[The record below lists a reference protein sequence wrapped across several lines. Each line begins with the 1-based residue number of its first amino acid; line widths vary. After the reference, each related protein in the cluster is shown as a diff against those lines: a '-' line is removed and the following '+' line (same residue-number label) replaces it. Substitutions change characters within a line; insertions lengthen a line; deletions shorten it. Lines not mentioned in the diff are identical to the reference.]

1 MAHHALVIHPLVVR
15 CVQVARVV
23 DVTPRMR
30 RITLTGAQLGAFT
43 SGEHEQPGHEQ
54 PGHEQPAF
62 ATPAFDDHVKLI
74 FAADGDVRSVL
85 PKQLAHGIEWGPSLT
100 RQGRDYTPRRFDSE
114 RLELDLD
121 FVLHGDG
128 PAAAWAQQAKPGDEL
143 WFAGPKSS
151 TVVPA
156 DLGRV
161 LLAGDETALP
171 AIARFFEER
180 PSNAPVHAVITVPD
194 PAAKQRFALREDD
207 EVTWV
212 IAEPGDPDALAEAV
226 AEACGA
232 AFADSADGA
241 PFVWAAA
248 ESRSLLAVRRF
259 ARAIGVPKSHTNIT
273 GYWHAPQDRRSASG
287 VGANAVLGDP
297 VLLGDSR
304 HAPDDG
310 EPSHADGTAGE
321 TDGDVRALPEQPVH
335 WFAVRAALLTGVLD
349 FVAETTARSR
359 RATISPGEL
368 AAACDTDPE
377 ALSAL
382 VRVLI
387 ESDVL
392 VNIEPAVGEF
402 AGEETQE
409 GAHALRLG
417 SLGEMLVDDDHAREQ
432 YTGLAAE
439 QMLALAALPAALR
452 VGAGRPPALQSQASQ
467 RSASQRSASR
477 YPTAWEVTAWE
488 VTHRSTLLEYL
499 VSNSDEYA
507 ELVDDTDQ
515 AAHVLAGLQSQA
527 IWSDGVTAAITGP
540 GAVVVSEALAA
551 TPLALT
557 IVAQPVPLSVLQAAS
572 DAAAGCE
579 FASEWNRHDLAVA
592 AFDLE
597 HRTDA
602 EVRELFVAMRAS
614 ASRAV
619 VIDQFTPD
627 GLGESR
633 SAADALVSHAT
644 IGTAHRSPESVFELA
659 AQAGWVVRARHRLGW
674 GVESVELA
682 SAPQTP

>member
-15 CVQVARVV
+15 CVRVARVV

-43 SGEHEQPGHEQ
+43 SGGHEQ
-54 PGHEQPAF
+54 SGHEQPAF

-128 PAAAWAQQAKPGDEL
+128 PAAAWAQHAKPGDEL

-180 PSNAPVHAVITVPD
+180 PSNAPVHAVIAVPD

-287 VGANAVLGDP
+287 VGANAVVGDP

-304 HAPDDG
+304 HTPDDG
-310 EPSHADGTAGE
+310 EPSHANASANATAGH
-321 TDGDVRALPEQPVH
+321 TDGDVCALPAQPVH
-335 WFAVRAALLTGVLD
+335 WFAVRAALLTGVHD
-349 FVAETTARSR
+349 SVAETTARSR
-359 RATISPGEL
+359 HATISPGEL
-368 AAACDTDPE
+368 AAACDIDPE

-392 VNIEPAVGEF
+392 VNIAPAVGEF
-402 AGEETQE
+402 AGEDTQE

-417 SLGEMLVDDDHAREQ
+417 SLGELLVDDDHVREQ

-452 VGAGRPPALQSQASQ
+452 IGAGQRQAS
-467 RSASQRSASR
+467 RPASR
-477 YPTAWEVTAWE
+477 FPTAWE

-507 ELVDDTDQ
+507 ELVNDTAP
-515 AAHVLAGLQSQA
+515 AAHVLTGLRSRS
-527 IWSDGVTAAITGP
+527 IWSEGVTAAITGP

-557 IVAQPVPLSVLQAAS
+557 IVAQPVPLAVLREAS
-572 DAAAGCE
+572 DAAARCE
-579 FASEWNRHDLAVA
+579 FASEWSHHDLAIA
-592 AFDLE
+592 ACDLE
-597 HRTDA
+597 HRTDT
-602 EVRELFVAMRAS
+602 EVRELFAAMRSS

-644 IGTAHRSPESVFELA
+644 IGTANRSPESVFELA

-682 SAPQTP
+682 PAPQTP